1 MAGSSYNI
9 TLQGK
14 NKTDA
19 AFNKVKGNVNS
30 LSGSMK
36 KLGGIIAGAFA
47 VGSIIAFGKHT
58 LELADTIGKVADSI
72 GVSTEFLQKFQ
83 FAAQQSGLTTEEFN
97 KGMQNFTKMVGQAT
111 IRTSEDGR
119 TLEKLGVNV
128 KNVDGSIKSTEEVF
142 MDLTGALDN
151 VGSEFEKNA
160 ILADLMGRAGVK
172 LGVMLKEGSD
182 SMKELA
188 ESATGVLDEET
199 IRRAERFNDTM
210 NLLKREILAPI
221 QTLFINVANSVLLF
235 LDSINL
241 IEVPKTMEE
250 LQEELREAERLQ
262 TNFNKAQ
269 ENTKKANKNTFQ
281 DQTAKI
287 ALLKQEIGTL
297 KELEEK
303 RAEIEKAAATALGE
317 ATSRAKAITNVASTM
332 TAGFTEFF
340 DFTKQGFM
348 DFGNL
353 AKKILTSIINEFIKV
368 FIIKKLLTGA
378 GNLFGGSLGEVFTK
392 AADSFEGGG
401 FTGMGNRAG
410 GLDGRGGFM
419 AMVHPNE
426 TIVDHTKGQTL
437 GGATVNFNINTVDAA
452 GFDQLLVQRK
462 GTITQIINN
471 AMNNQGKMGIV

>member
-36 KLGGIIAGAFA
+36 KLGAVIAGAFA
-47 VGSIIAFGKHT
+47 VGSIVAFGKNA
-58 LELADTIGKVADSI
+58 LELADTIGKVADSV
-72 GVSTEFLQKFQ
+72 GVSTEFLQRFQ

-97 KGMQNFTKMVGQAT
+97 KGLQNFTKMVGQAT
-111 IRTSEDGR
+111 IRTSEAGR

-160 ILADLMGRAGVK
+160 ILSDLMGRAGVK

-182 SMKELA
+182 AMKELA
-188 ESATGVLDEET
+188 ASATGVIDEDT

-210 NLLKREILAPI
+210 NLLRRHIVAPL
-221 QTLFINVANSVLLF
+221 QTLFIETANSVLTF
-235 LDSINL
+235 LDAINL
-241 IEVPKTMEE
+241 IEIPKTMEE
-250 LQEELREAERLQ
+250 LQEELKEAERLQ
-262 TNFNKAQ
+262 NLFNAAQ
-269 ENTKKANKNTFQ
+269 ENTRKAAKNTIQ
-281 DQTAKI
+281 DQSAKI
-287 ALLKQEIGTL
+287 DLLKKEIGTL
-297 KELEEK
+297 EELEKK
-303 RAEIEKAAATALGE
+303 RAKIEEDAQTALSE

-426 TIVDHTKGQTL
+426 TIVDHTKGQQL

-452 GFDQLLVQRK
+452 GFDQLLIQRK

-471 AMNNQGKMGIV
+471 AMNNQGKMGVV

>member
-1 MAGSSYNI
+1 
-9 TLQGK
+9 
-14 NKTDA
+14 
-19 AFNKVKGNVNS
+19 
-30 LSGSMK
+30 
-36 KLGGIIAGAFA
+36 
-47 VGSIIAFGKHT
+47 
-58 LELADTIGKVADSI
+58 
-72 GVSTEFLQKFQ
+72 
-83 FAAQQSGLTTEEFN
+83 
-97 KGMQNFTKMVGQAT
+97 
-111 IRTSEDGR
+111 
-119 TLEKLGVNV
+119 
-128 KNVDGSIKSTEEVF
+128 
-142 MDLTGALDN
+142 
-151 VGSEFEKNA
+151 
-160 ILADLMGRAGVK
+160 MGRAGVK

-182 SMKELA
+182 AMKELA
-188 ESATGVLDEET
+188 ASATGVIDEDT

-210 NLLKREILAPI
+210 NLLRRHIVAPL
-221 QTLFINVANSVLLF
+221 QTLFIETANSVLTF
-235 LDSINL
+235 LDAINL
-241 IEVPKTMEE
+241 IEIPKTMEE
-250 LQEELREAERLQ
+250 LQEELKEAERLQ
-262 TNFNKAQ
+262 NLFNAAQ
-269 ENTKKANKNTFQ
+269 ENTRKAAKNTIQ
-281 DQTAKI
+281 DQSAKI
-287 ALLKQEIGTL
+287 DLLKKEIGTL
-297 KELEEK
+297 EELEKK
-303 RAEIEKAAATALGE
+303 RAKIEEDAQTALSE

-426 TIVDHTKGQTL
+426 TIVDHTKGQQL

-452 GFDQLLVQRK
+452 GFDQLLIQRK

-471 AMNNQGKMGIV
+471 AMNNQGKMGVV